1 MKIPSIILSTAGFS
15 RSIKV
20 IGPVRPV
27 YVPSLGL
34 LLSSTGSFK
43 TQFSE
48 AIDSYLL
55 PKELLLAL
63 IVHGIL
69 SR

>member
-1 MKIPSIILSTAGFS
+1 M
-15 RSIKV
+15 
-20 IGPVRPV
+20 

-43 TQFSE
+43 TKFSE